1 MYNEDKTNTSAS
13 KYENQDLVSQI
24 VIADS
29 NTNAMFDRW
38 KLENMRNWRMVGGH
52 LLSTAD
58 KEKLAQEFRPDF
70 EYNLLLP
77 FLLQLVGN
85 FKSSPSKVE
94 ATGRGRDDFPKA
106 KIHNQ
111 VLDYIHYTEN
121 DLLTETA
128 KAYVDALVNRIGWLV
143 VDWST
148 KKDPLGNVHIRRYD
162 WRRMKFDPTFTESD
176 LSDCDW
182 LMDSGFYTPEEM
194 KMIWGL
200 EDEALWHIID
210 ENAKEYLGDDIVKK
224 GKIASQIQRL
234 GGAFIDYL
242 GEKVG
247 YDVTS
252 YRDDAMTNSGEVFN
266 SQTNTFKVI
275 EFHERRAEIRFM
287 ATDDKGAE
295 VDVTEYIEAKSRTE
309 YNNDKMELIKKE
321 LPGSNIVPVK
331 KEFMWQTT
339 VCPAF
344 NLVFEDKKYEIQNGL
359 YKYVP
364 IFCFDFNIEPME
376 YKSYIDHMKD
386 PVASYN
392 LRRNTELTILMR
404 SAHRETWY
412 EEDALGEYEDA
423 FTNTNEIGGAKK
435 VKKDAIRMGTIKE
448 VTSNVNFSGL
458 AGYAAED
465 KQNLKEISGMEA
477 SSLGQTQS
485 SQDSGVLLEGRV
497 AQTNIMQML
506 PHENAMRQLK
516 LVGRYTISLYQK
528 FMTIPRIFR
537 ITDEGNDEEVVEVN
551 VRTID
556 GIKNDLSEGEFDI
569 KLSIAPFGKQAQQ
582 QEFQETVVITKML
595 AEIKPAYA
603 DPKLLVKASGS
614 RYTDDFLKH
623 INQVDKAGADEAQET
638 AQIEKAMVRAGVEQ
652 VINDNAKTM
661 AETEKTEMEADKI
674 EVEINKINA
683 EIGKI
688 EAETDAVDVQALLDK
703 SFKKEHEGSEA

>member
-1 MYNEDKTNTSAS
+1 MNYD
-13 KYENQDLVSQI
+13 NQELVAQI
-24 VIADS
+24 VLADTT
-29 NTNAMFDRW
+29 TNSMFDRW
-38 KLENMRNWRMVGGH
+38 RLENMRNWRMVGGH
-52 LLSTAD
+52 LLSSED
-58 KEKLAQEFRPDF
+58 KAKLAEEFRPDF

-77 FLLQLVGN
+77 FLLQLIGN
-85 FKSSPSKVE
+85 FKSSPSKPQAKGTNKE
-94 ATGRGRDDFPKA
+94 SFSKA
-106 KIHNQ
+106 RIMNQLMDNIHF
-111 VLDYIHYTEN
+111 TEN

-128 KAYVDALVNRIGWLV
+128 KAYTDALVNRIGWLV
-143 VDWST
+143 IDWSK

-200 EDEALWHIID
+200 DDEKLWNII
-210 ENAKEYLGDDIVKK
+210 EEESKEYLGDDTVRPNKV
-224 GKIASQIQRL
+224 ASMVQRL
-234 GGAFIDYL
+234 GGSVIDYL

-247 YDVTS
+247 YDATS
-252 YRDDAMTNSGEVFN
+252 NRDDAFTNSGETFN
-266 SQTNTFKVI
+266 PQTNTFKVI
-275 EFHERRAEIRFM
+275 EFHERRSEIRFM
-287 ATDDKGAE
+287 AIDEKGAE
-295 VDVTEYIEAKSRTE
+295 VDVTEFIEATDRVTYDEEKLATIRQ
-309 YNNDKMELIKKE
+309 ELAGANIKA
-321 LPGSNIVPVK
+321 VK
-331 KEFMWQTT
+331 KEFLWQTT

-344 NLVFEDKKYEIQNGL
+344 NKVFEDKKYEIQNGL

-364 IFCFDFNIEPME
+364 VFCFDFNIEPME

-404 SAHRETWY
+404 SAHNETWY

-423 FTNTNEIGGAKK
+423 FVNTNEIGGAKK
-435 VKKDAIRMGTIKE
+435 VGKDSLRMDRIKE

-516 LVGRYTISLYQK
+516 LVGKYTISLIQK
-528 FMTIPRIFR
+528 FMTMPRVFS
-537 ITDEGNDEEVVEVN
+537 ITDEGDDEQTVEIN
-551 VRTID
+551 VRTVE
-556 GIKNDLSEGEFDI
+556 GILNDVTQGEFKI
-569 KLSIAPFGKQAQQ
+569 KMDLAPFGKEGQQ
-582 QEFQETVVITKML
+582 REFQETVVLTKML
-595 AEIKPAYA
+595 AEINPAYA
-603 DPKLLVKASGS
+603 DAKTLIKSSGH
-614 RYTDDFLKH
+614 RNADEFLKH
-623 INQVDKAGADEAQET
+623 INKVDEAGKEGAQE
-638 AQIEKAMVRAGVEQ
+638 QEQMNKALVRGELES

-661 AETEKTEMEADKI
+661 AETEKLEMETDKL
-674 EVEINKINA
+674 EVE
-683 EIGKI
+683 
-688 EAETDAVDVQALLDK
+688 TDLLEPQFLMEQAYSK
-703 SFKKEHEGSEA
+703 QYANN

>member
-1 MYNEDKTNTSAS
+1 MNYD
-13 KYENQDLVSQI
+13 NQELVAQI
-24 VIADS
+24 VLADTT
-29 NTNAMFDRW
+29 TNSMFNRW
-38 KLENMRNWRMVGGH
+38 QLENMKNWRMVGGH
-52 LLSTAD
+52 LLSSED
-58 KEKLAQEFRPDF
+58 KAKLEEEFRPDF

-94 ATGRGRDDFPKA
+94 ATGRGKDDFSKA
-106 KIHNQ
+106 RTINQ

-143 VDWST
+143 VDWSK

-200 EDEALWHIID
+200 DDEKLWNII
-210 ENAKEYLGDDIVKK
+210 EEESRNYLGDDTVRPNKV
-224 GKIASQIQRL
+224 ASMIQRL
-234 GGAFIDYL
+234 GGSVMDYL

-247 YDVTS
+247 YDATS
-252 YRDDAMTNSGEVFN
+252 NKDDAYTNPGEVFN
-266 SQTNTFKVI
+266 PQTNTFKVI
-275 EFHERRAEIRFM
+275 EFHERRSEIRFM
-287 ATDDKGAE
+287 AIDEKGAE
-295 VDVTEYIEAKSRTE
+295 VDVTEFIEAKDRVTYDEEKLKLIQS
-309 YNNDKMELIKKE
+309 ELAAANIKA
-321 LPGSNIVPVK
+321 VK
-331 KEFMWQTT
+331 KDFLWQTT

-344 NLVFEDKKYEIQNGL
+344 NKVFEDKKYEIQNGL

-364 IFCFDFNIEPME
+364 VFCFDFNIEPME

-404 SAHRETWY
+404 AAHNEIWY

-423 FTNTNEIGGAKK
+423 FVNTNEIGGAKK
-435 VKKDAIRMGTIKE
+435 VGKDSLRMARIKE

-465 KQNLKEISGMEA
+465 KQNLREISGITDNSMGA
-477 SSLGQTQS
+477 LQS
-485 SQDSGVLLEGRV
+485 AGESGKLHEGRV

-516 LVGRYTISLYQK
+516 LVGRYTISLMQR
-528 FMTIPRIFR
+528 FMTMPRVFR
-537 ITDEGNDEEVVEVN
+537 ITDEGNDEQVVEIN
-551 VRTID
+551 VRTIE
-556 GIKNDLSEGEFDI
+556 GILNDVTQGEFDI
-569 KLSIAPFGKQAQQ
+569 KLSLAPFGKEAQQ
-582 QEFQETVVITKML
+582 REFQETMVLSKVL
-595 AEIKPAYA
+595 GEINPAYV
-603 DPKLLVKASGS
+603 DPKLIVKASGN
-614 RYTDDFLKH
+614 RYSDEMLKH
-623 INQVDKAGADEAQET
+623 INQVDENGQQGAQE
-638 AQIEKAMVRAGVEQ
+638 QEQMNKALIRGELET
-652 VINDNAKTM
+652 VINDNAKTI
-661 AETEKTEMEADKI
+661 AETEKLELEADKI
-674 EVEINKINA
+674 EVETDLLEPQFLLEQAYNKQYGNNHA
-683 EIGKI
+683 NN
-688 EAETDAVDVQALLDK
+688 
-703 SFKKEHEGSEA
+703 